1 MLYMRPIL
9 INNLND
15 ESSFLNN
22 MIIQASSSESLE
34 NERWKKQE
42 EHVPLHL
49 HYSSKSSQ
57 QTIKLLRFYS
67 VMLKENTIYR

>member
-49 HYSSKSSQ
+49 Y
-57 QTIKLLRFYS
+57 
-67 VMLKENTIYR
+67 